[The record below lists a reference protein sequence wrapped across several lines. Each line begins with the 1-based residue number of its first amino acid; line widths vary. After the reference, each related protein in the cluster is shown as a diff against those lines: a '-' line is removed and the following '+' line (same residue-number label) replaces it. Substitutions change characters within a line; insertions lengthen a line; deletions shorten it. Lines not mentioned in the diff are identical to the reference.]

1 LQIPFECP
9 EPDCD
14 EEGYFACPIC
24 AATIFTVSRQD
35 EAWQLECREH
45 RRKRWTRTLPL
56 VGQCDREHAFTLNED
71 DLADRVEL
79 LPSEGLLQVIKL
91 VVKRYLPG
99 YDFDPSRE
107 GFIVRGPN
115 LVYYPDKAQVRDSEH
130 GEVRIVHVQGDYV
143 QGDKVDGDKIT
154 TGDISGSTGIAIGAK
169 AQTTVTRKGAE
180 QT

>member
-1 LQIPFECP
+1 
-9 EPDCD
+9 
-14 EEGYFACPIC
+14 
-24 AATIFTVSRQD
+24 
-35 EAWQLECREH
+35 
-45 RRKRWTRTLPL
+45 
-56 VGQCDREHAFTLNED
+56 VGQGEREHAFTLNED
-71 DLADRVEL
+71 DLADSVEL
-79 LPSEGLLQVIKL
+79 LPGEDLLQVIKL

-143 QGDKVDGDKIT
+143 QGDKVGGDKIT
-154 TGDISGSTGIAIGAK
+154 VGDISGSTGVAIGAK
-169 AQTTVTRKGAE
+169 AQAAG